1 MDTKNLDAIKR
12 MVTRLQAI
20 KETDWLVFDTVVRIN
35 TAKELLQQIVDVYDK
50 SSPTQDA
57 EEVRD
62 N

>member
-1 MDTKNLDAIKR
+1 MLFRSVSQSRYA
-12 MVTRLQAI
+12 VQAI

>member
-1 MDTKNLDAIKR
+1 MNTKNLDAIKR

>member
-1 MDTKNLDAIKR
+1 MDTKELDAIKR